1 MNKWEKYYKIYKN
14 NPIKFCEDYLGV
26 KLTRIQK
33 IRLNISNSI
42 YDYLYKLLKERKDL
56 LREII
61 LEPYGTLRYDVLK
74 LHSAILELKIDIVKS
89 ILKNVVII

>member
-42 YDYLYKLLKERKDL
+42 YDYLYKLLKERK
-56 LREII
+56 E
-61 LEPYGTLRYDVLK
+61 
-74 LHSAILELKIDIVKS
+74 S
-89 ILKNVVII
+89 